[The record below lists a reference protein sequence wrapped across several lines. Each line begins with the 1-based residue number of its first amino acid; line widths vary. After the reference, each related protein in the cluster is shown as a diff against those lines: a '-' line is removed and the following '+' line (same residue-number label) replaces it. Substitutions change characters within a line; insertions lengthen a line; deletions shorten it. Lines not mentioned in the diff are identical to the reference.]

1 LTLGKKGDKIDISYK
16 NSLETFSVYYKRYK
30 DKLPEIAKK
39 LIGILK
45 GRDQKDKNNKEIG
58 IE

>member
-1 LTLGKKGDKIDISYK
+1 LGKKGDKIDISYK